1 MSDSFRV
8 ISVALR
14 VMSLQ
19 ITRDSRDITRDIT
32 GIGDRVTR
40 VTSPIGGHRSH
51 HATTSREES
60 LAITGPFGRVLADR
74 RPVAP
79 ERGGA

>member
-8 ISVALR
+8 ISAALR

-19 ITRDSRDITRDIT
+19 ITRDSHDITRDIT
-32 GIGDRVTR
+32 RNGDGVTR

-51 HATTSREES
+51 HAR
-60 LAITGPFGRVLADR
+60 LAENRV
-74 RPVAP
+74 PT
-79 ERGGA
+79 